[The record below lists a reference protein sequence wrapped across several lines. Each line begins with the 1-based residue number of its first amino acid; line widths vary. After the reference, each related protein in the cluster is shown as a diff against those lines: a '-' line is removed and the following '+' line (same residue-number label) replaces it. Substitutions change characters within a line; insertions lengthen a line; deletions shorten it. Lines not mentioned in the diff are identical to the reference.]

1 MPAKPSGEIKTRIVR
16 NPQKNGD
23 IYVYE
28 RQMVYDPT
36 KKQTIILKS
45 KLLHKIPKGSDIPVP
60 TRPKRTSIDKIANS
74 SGALVATRQR
84 VRMMDIIDHIGI
96 TSGIDSGIYGNTDM
110 GTAQKILSVARYL
123 LASNGQSLPGILTW
137 QFSHPLPYASGIT
150 EDIYHDLFVRVG
162 RDETLQQ
169 SFFANRCATIKGRAI
184 LAYDSTT
191 ISTYSENQ
199 QEARYGYNKA
209 EDGLKT
215 VKHLT
220 LYSIETRQPVAFTKQ
235 PGNLPDV
242 ITIQNALDQL
252 SVLGL
257 GNAEVVTD
265 NGYYSEDNLAAFFMS
280 RFDFIT
286 LVKTN
291 LKWIDAHIDAHK
303 DDFDSATTVC
313 PFDHKTHGTTI
324 SLMRDFTRT
333 RKYDS
338 HTKGLKKGDKET
350 FRRRVY
356 LHLFFNAERKAQE
369 DVAFNADLLELA
381 AHIKAGASIDDLSKA
396 AQNKAKKYL
405 VITRRGKSIHMSF
418 NESACKEGRR
428 RHGFFALAS
437 NDEKDTF
444 EALKKYRKRETVESF
459 FDAMKN
465 RVDGARLRVWD
476 QDTLRGRMFSQFVA
490 LCYYEYFAN
499 EIRKMKAFLGV
510 PNGDPTHDTA
520 KNLDLEKKLKT
531 WLENTPVY
539 LVLQWFDAVED
550 VTVSS
555 DLMRKRW
562 STEII
567 AKDRLFLK
575 YLGIN
580 VGI

>member
-1 MPAKPSGEIKTRIVR
+1 MI
-16 NPQKNGD
+16 
-23 IYVYE
+23 
-28 RQMVYDPT
+28 
-36 KKQTIILKS
+36 
-45 KLLHKIPKGSDIPVP
+45 
-60 TRPKRTSIDKIANS
+60 
-74 SGALVATRQR
+74 
-84 VRMMDIIDHIGI
+84 DIIEHIGI
-96 TSGIDSGIYGNTDM
+96 ESEIDSGIYGNTDM
-110 GTAQKILSVARYL
+110 GTAQKTLSLARYL

-137 QFSHPLPYASGIT
+137 QFNHPLPYTSGMT
-150 EDIYHDLFVRVG
+150 EDIYHNLFVQVG

-169 SFFANRCATIKGRAI
+169 NFFANRCATIKDKAI

-257 GNAEVVTD
+257 KGAEVVTD
-265 NGYYSEDNLAAFFMS
+265 NGYYSESNLAAFFIS
-280 RFDFIT
+280 RFNFIT

-291 LKWIDAHIDAHK
+291 VNWIDAQIDAHK
-303 DDFDSATTVC
+303 DDFDSATTTC
-313 PFDHKTHGTTI
+313 PFDHKTHGITI
-324 SLMRDFTRT
+324 PLTRDFTRT

-369 DVAFNADLLELA
+369 DAAFNADLVDLA
-381 AHIKAGASIDDLSKA
+381 AHIKAGTSIDGLSKV
-396 AQNKAKKYL
+396 AQNKANKYL
-405 VITRRGKSIHMSF
+405 VITRRGKKNHVSF
-418 NESACKEGRR
+418 NESACKEGRK

-437 NDEKDTF
+437 NDEKNTF
-444 EALKKYRKRETVESF
+444 DALRKYRKRETVESF
-459 FDAMKN
+459 FGAMKN

-476 QDTLRGRMFSQFVA
+476 TDTLRGRMFVQFVA

-499 EIRKMKAFLGV
+499 EIRKMKAILGV
-510 PNGDPTHDTA
+510 PNGDPAHDTA
-520 KNLDLEKKLKT
+520 KNLNLEKKLKT
-531 WLENTPVY
+531 WLENTPAY
-539 LVLQWFDAVED
+539 LVLQWFDAIED

-555 DLMRKRW
+555 ELARKRW
-562 STEII
+562 STELTTR
-567 AKDRLFLK
+567 DVLFLE
-575 YLGIN
+575 YLGVN
-580 VGI
+580 ARC